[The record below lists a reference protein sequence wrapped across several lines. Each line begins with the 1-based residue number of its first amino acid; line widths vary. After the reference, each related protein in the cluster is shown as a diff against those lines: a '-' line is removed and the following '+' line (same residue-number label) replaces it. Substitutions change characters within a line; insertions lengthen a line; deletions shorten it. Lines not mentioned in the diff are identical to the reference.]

1 MWILECESFTKGVL
15 WVTAGDKSGP
25 ISALHAVVKITSL
38 IEVQLSSQSNRVILP
53 GNMIHISPITKAFL
67 DISWDLA
74 KSKRVK
80 WGGQVRKS
88 SKEVK

>member
-1 MWILECESFTKGVL
+1 M
-15 WVTAGDKSGP
+15 TAGDKSGP

-67 DISWDLA
+67 DIS
-74 KSKRVK
+74 
-80 WGGQVRKS
+80 
-88 SKEVK
+88 